1 MIGRFWFTSSLSP
14 KSKVV
19 LKPMYYKYFVNALA
33 KDSHQCLAVVAHQWQ
48 EKIACATPLHIL
60 AQHRN
65 PRLSHH
71 VYAAAQL

>member
-1 MIGRFWFTSSLSP
+1 MIGRFWYTSSLPP

-19 LKPMYYKYFVNALA
+19 LKPTYYKYFVNVLA
-33 KDSHQCLAVVAHQWQ
+33 KDSHQCLVVVTHQWQ
-48 EKIACATPLHIL
+48 EEIACAASLHVL

-65 PRLSHH
+65 PRLSHN